1 MPRGA
6 AEGCEW
12 CCGCAG
18 AVVALLLLCALCML
32 WCCSACSMGGQCL
45 HATTPGGEVHSCA
58 SAPCTHPSASM
69 LAQDTGHRARTTCS
83 LWHRLITTLLRPLQ
97 MDSGQFGDR
106 FYTLVRTLGQQPYKD
121 QEGYLDAVAGDRST
135 RTGLEE
141 LGDAHKAS
149 AKALSKVQQLSCK

>member
-1 MPRGA
+1 MVV
-6 AEGCEW
+6 EGLQHSQADACLYPTP
-12 CCGCAG
+12 AG
-18 AVVALLLLCALCML
+18 A
-32 WCCSACSMGGQCL
+32 L
-45 HATTPGGEVHSCA
+45 HSNVTAAATSIYKHAGT
-58 SAPCTHPSASM
+58 
-69 LAQDTGHRARTTCS
+69 QDTARNTGS
-83 LWHRLITTLLRPLQ
+83 LWHRLAHHAPRLLQ

-135 RTGLEE
+135 RTGLED